1 MSLMSLCRSSPR
13 YPLTVATT
21 DPIPSTAMAAG
32 GGWANRR
39 AGITTRASQARQAEA
54 EHGSPVHGGDV
65 AMWGGE
71 EVSGGFR
78 VPFAFSRFPP
88 FSVEI
93 SGFPRRCCEF
103 A

>member
-1 MSLMSLCRSSPR
+1 MSLMSLCRSSPW

-71 EVSGGFR
+71 EVSGGVR
-78 VPFAFSRFPP
+78 NLLCLFAFPSLFR
-88 FSVEI
+88 
-93 SGFPRRCCEF
+93 
-103 A
+103 